1 MKVFVLTFDCYFD
14 SYGSLL
20 ELIGV
25 FRSKDKV
32 KAAIEQTK
40 AKYRKTINEYRD
52 HARYYDGMSD
62 SEIEKE
68 INKHFIVKS
77 LEVDKVVNRNLGGY
91 VE

>member
-1 MKVFVLTFDCYFD
+1 MRVFVLTFDSYFD

-20 ELIGV
+20 KLIGV
-25 FRSKDKV
+25 FQSKDKV

-40 AKYRKTINEYRD
+40 VKYKKTINEYRD

-68 INKHFIVKS
+68 ISGHFIVKS
-77 LEVDKVVNRNLGGY
+77 VEADKVINRNLGGY

>member
-1 MKVFVLTFDCYFD
+1 MKVFVLTFDSYFD
-14 SYGSLL
+14 SYGSLI

-25 FRSKDKV
+25 FQSKDKV

-40 AKYRKTINEYRD
+40 AKYRKTINEYRN
-52 HARYYDGMSD
+52 HARCYNGMSD

-77 LEVDKVVNRNLGGY
+77 VEVDKVVNRNLGGY

>member
-1 MKVFVLTFDCYFD
+1 MKVFVLTFDSYFD

-25 FRSKDKV
+25 FQSKDKV

-40 AKYRKTINEYRD
+40 VKYKKNINEYRD

-68 INKHFIVKS
+68 ISEHFIVTTVKVD
-77 LEVDKVVNRNLGGY
+77 EVINRNLGGY

>member
-1 MKVFVLTFDCYFD
+1 MKVFVLTFDSYFD
-14 SYGSLL
+14 SCGSSL

-25 FRSKDKV
+25 FQS

-77 LEVDKVVNRNLGGY
+77 VGVDKVIDRNLGGY
-91 VE
+91 AE

>member
-1 MKVFVLTFDCYFD
+1 MRVFALTFDCHFD

-25 FRSKDKV
+25 FQSRDKV

-40 AKYRKTINEYRD
+40 AKYSKTINEYRD

-68 INKHFIVKS
+68 INEHFIVKS
-77 LEVDKVVNRNLGGY
+77 VEVDKVINRNLGGY

>member
-1 MKVFVLTFDCYFD
+1 MRIFVLTFDCYFD

-25 FRSKDKV
+25 FQSRDKV

-40 AKYRKTINEYRD
+40 AKYSKTINEYRD

-68 INKHFIVKS
+68 INEHFIVKS
-77 LEVDKVVNRNLGGY
+77 AEVDKVINRNLGGY

>member
-25 FRSKDKV
+25 FQSKDKV

-68 INKHFIVKS
+68 INEHFTVTS
-77 LEVDKVVNRNLGGY
+77 VEVDKAINRNLGGY

>member
-1 MKVFVLTFDCYFD
+1 MRVFVLTFDSYFD

-25 FRSKDKV
+25 FQSKDKV

-40 AKYRKTINEYRD
+40 VKYKKTINEYRD

-62 SEIEKE
+62 SEIEKKISE
-68 INKHFIVKS
+68 HFIVKS
-77 LEVDKVVNRNLGGY
+77 VEADKVINRNLGGY
-91 VE
+91 AE

>member
-1 MKVFVLTFDCYFD
+1 MRVFVLTFDSYFD
-14 SYGSLL
+14 SCGSSL

-25 FRSKDKV
+25 FQSKDKV
-32 KAAIEQTK
+32 KATIEQTK

-68 INKHFIVKS
+68 INEHFIVKS
-77 LEVDKVVNRNLGGY
+77 VEVDKVINLYLGGY
-91 VE
+91 AE

>member
-1 MKVFVLTFDCYFD
+1 MKVFVLTFDSYFD

-20 ELIGV
+20 NLIGV
-25 FRSKDKV
+25 FQSKDKV

-40 AKYRKTINEYRD
+40 AKYSKTINEYRD
-52 HARYYDGMSD
+52 YARYYDGMSD

-68 INKHFIVKS
+68 INEHFVVKS
-77 LEVDKVVNRNLGGY
+77 VEVDEVINQNLGGY

>member
-1 MKVFVLTFDCYFD
+1 MRVFVLTFDSYFD

-25 FRSKDKV
+25 FQSKDKV

-68 INKHFIVKS
+68 ISEHFIVKFV
-77 LEVDKVVNRNLGGY
+77 EVDKVINQNLGGY

>member
-1 MKVFVLTFDCYFD
+1 MKVFVLTFDSYFD

-20 ELIGV
+20 NLIGV
-25 FRSKDKV
+25 FQSKDKV

-40 AKYRKTINEYRD
+40 AKYSKTINEYRD

-68 INKHFIVKS
+68 INEHFVVKS
-77 LEVDKVVNRNLGGY
+77 VEVDKVINRNLGGY